1 VAIAE
6 YEGQEAG
13 TPWVPPPPL
22 VASRSPLLQRGRYP
36 PHAARSLGTSGGDGL
51 TTNGAGYRMMAEVE
65 ALANA
70 EADNGWTLLATT
82 VDEEVCTDVEILQAY
97 QDPNITVAGL

>member
-1 VAIAE
+1 MV
-6 YEGQEAG
+6 
-13 TPWVPPPPL
+13 
-22 VASRSPLLQRGRYP
+22 
-36 PHAARSLGTSGGDGL
+36 
-51 TTNGAGYRMMAEVE
+51 EVE